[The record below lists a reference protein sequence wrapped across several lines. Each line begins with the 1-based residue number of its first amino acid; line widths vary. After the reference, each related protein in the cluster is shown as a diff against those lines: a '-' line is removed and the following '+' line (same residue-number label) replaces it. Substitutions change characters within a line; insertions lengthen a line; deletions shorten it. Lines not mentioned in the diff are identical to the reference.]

1 MSQKD
6 DQKELLKRCL
16 YLQQEAVRLQK
27 ELEKAVS
34 GQTAI
39 QKVGLLA
46 GKSSPDTRRA
56 ASSGGFAPASF
67 GGQPALSP
75 TDQPV
80 LSTRDQ
86 PVLSPADQPVLS
98 PASFAELQML
108 LVKVRVSMKTLQGIG
123 QKSRAINEELQS
135 LRDAVSSGGSG
146 SEIAAA
152 EKLQSLQVTS
162 LLLAQTEA
170 EADTLSAAYGELEAA
185 LKDAGKAVDEAR
197 SIQVRDAL
205 QRAAK
210 LIGDAAVSLKS
221 GEENLPLRLP

>member
-67 GGQPALSP
+67 DWHPA
-75 TDQPV
+75 
-80 LSTRDQ
+80 
-86 PVLSPADQPVLS
+86 LSPADQPVLS

-135 LRDAVSSGGSG
+135 LLDAVSSGGSG

-152 EKLQSLQVTS
+152 EKLQSLQVTG

>member
-80 LSTRDQ
+80 LS
-86 PVLSPADQPVLS
+86 PADQPVLS

-135 LRDAVSSGGSG
+135 LLDAVSSG
-146 SEIAAA
+146 
-152 EKLQSLQVTS
+152 
-162 LLLAQTEA
+162 
-170 EADTLSAAYGELEAA
+170 AAYGELEAA

>member
-56 ASSGGFAPASF
+56 ASSGGFDPASF

-80 LSTRDQ
+80 LS
-86 PVLSPADQPVLS
+86 PADQPVLS
-98 PASFAELQML
+98 PASSAELQML
-108 LVKVRVSMKTLQGIG
+108 LVKVRVSMKNLKEIG
-123 QKSRAINEELQS
+123 RKSREVNEQ
-135 LRDAVSSGGSG
+135 
-146 SEIAAA
+146 
-152 EKLQSLQVTS
+152 LQSLQVTG

-185 LKDAGKAVDEAR
+185 LKDAGKAADEAR

-221 GEENLPLRLP
+221 GEENLPLRLS

>member
-56 ASSGGFAPASF
+56 APSGGFAPASF

-75 TDQPV
+75 T
-80 LSTRDQ
+80 DQ

-135 LRDAVSSGGSG
+135 LLDAVSSGGSG

-152 EKLQSLQVTS
+152 EKLQSLQVTG

>member
-46 GKSSPDTRRA
+46 GKSSSDTRRA

-80 LSTRDQ
+80 LS
-86 PVLSPADQPVLS
+86 PADQPVLS
-98 PASFAELQML
+98 PASSAELQML

-135 LRDAVSSGGSG
+135 LRDAVSSGSG

-152 EKLQSLQVTS
+152 EKLQSLQVTG

-210 LIGDAAVSLKS
+210 LIGDVAVSLKS

>member
-56 ASSGGFAPASF
+56 ASSGGFSPASF
-67 GGQPALSP
+67 GGHPALSP
-75 TDQPV
+75 TDQ
-80 LSTRDQ
+80 S
-86 PVLSPADQPVLS
+86 VLS

-152 EKLQSLQVTS
+152 EKLQSLQVTG

-205 QRAAK
+205 QRDAK

>member
-34 GQTAI
+34 GQTAL

-56 ASSGGFAPASF
+56 ASSGGFSPASF

-80 LSTRDQ
+80 L
-86 PVLSPADQPVLS
+86 L

-135 LRDAVSSGGSG
+135 LLDAVSSGSG

-152 EKLQSLQVTS
+152 EKLQSLQVTG